1 MSPDA
6 SVVIATYNRAALLGA
21 CLDCLLA
28 QDYPAERYEIIVV
41 DDGST
46 DYTESVVRERAGVR
60 YLRQERTLGPGA
72 ARNRGIAEARG
83 DIVIFTDSDALAPPC
98 FVREHVETHGR
109 HPRCI
114 VDGPAITV
122 RPPKAG
128 WVRSP
133 LVRMLALLD
142 FWGQEF
148 VTVNASC
155 AKAELVKAGGFDERF
170 LKWQDLE
177 LGQRLRAMGVGRIR
191 NRRAYVVHREAG
203 RRSLPGLARH
213 VRLNGK
219 YAAMFFEKH
228 PSPWAARKTRL
239 RYLAYDRMLAW
250 TERYSSRE
258 SVHWFPLFRRLYLI
272 HIYAEGLRS
281 GLGLMAGG
289 PHHD

>member
-6 SVVIATYNRAALLGA
+6 SVVIPTYNRARFIGP
-21 CLDCLLA
+21 CLDSLLA

-46 DYTESVVRERAGVR
+46 DDTESVVRERAEVR

-98 FVREHVETHGR
+98 FVREHVETHRR

-122 RPPKAG
+122 RETSNPP
-128 WVRSP
+128 VRSP
-133 LVRMLALLD
+133 LVRMLAFLD
-142 FWGQEF
+142 LWGQEF
-148 VTVNASC
+148 VNVNASC
-155 AKAELVKAGGFDERF
+155 PKTELVNAGGFDERF
-170 LKWQDLE
+170 FKWQDLE
-177 LGQRLRAMGVGRIR
+177 LGRRLRAMGLGRIR
-191 NRRAYVVHREAG
+191 NRRAYVLHREAD
-203 RRSLPGLARH
+203 RSSFTGLARH
-213 VRLNGK
+213 ARLNGK

-228 PSPWAARKTRL
+228 PSPWARRKTRL
-239 RYLAYDRMLAW
+239 RYLAYDRMLQRLGW
-250 TERYSSRE
+250 TERY
-258 SVHWFPLFRRLYLI
+258 PILRRLYLI

-281 GLGLMAGG
+281 GFELGAGG
-289 PHHD
+289 PRHD